1 METGETGRAKRGLA
15 SATEETRVRV
25 ARQGGIAPHNR
36 RGLAAAN
43 IETRLRVAKA
53 GGDAR
58 SHDRDSLRDAGR
70 KGGESVKA
78 EYGVEFYQTIGEKGG
93 ESVKQKYGV
102 DFYREIGE
110 KGGEVMKEK
119 YGPKFYSEI
128 GKRCGEIAKM
138 REGRGIANHST
149 KGRKDIEHEEK
160 DKVNNDD
167 LSTSS

>member
-1 METGETGRAKRGLA
+1 METEETGRAKRGLA

-25 ARQGGIAPHNR
+25 AREGGVAPHNR

-43 IETRLRVAKA
+43 TETRLRVAKA

-110 KGGEVMKEK
+110 KGGGVVKEK
-119 YGPKFYSEI
+119 NGPKFYSEI
-128 GKRCGEIAKM
+128 KRGGEIV
-138 REGRGIANHST
+138 REGRGIANYST

-160 DKVNNDD
+160 DKVNTDD
-167 LSTSS
+167 LNTSSEA

>member
-1 METGETGRAKRGLA
+1 METEETGRAKRGLA
-15 SATEETRVRV
+15 SAPEETRVRV
-25 ARQGGIAPHNR
+25 AREGGVAPHNR

-43 IETRLRVAKA
+43 TETRLRVARA

-78 EYGVEFYQTIGEKGG
+78 EYGVEFYQKIGEKGG
-93 ESVKQKYGV
+93 ASVKQKYGA

-110 KGGEVMKEK
+110 KRGGIVKEK

-128 GKRCGEIAKM
+128 GKRGGEIL
-138 REGRGIANHST
+138 REGRGTANCRT
-149 KGRKDIEHEEK
+149 KGRKDIEHQEK

-167 LSTSS
+167 LNTSSEV

>member
-1 METGETGRAKRGLA
+1 M
-15 SATEETRVRV
+15 
-25 ARQGGIAPHNR
+25 AREGGIAPHNR

-110 KGGEVMKEK
+110 KGGGVVKEK

-128 GKRCGEIAKM
+128 GKRGGEIA
-138 REGRGIANHST
+138 REARGIANYST

-160 DKVNNDD
+160 DEVNTDD
-167 LSTSS
+167 LNTSSEA

>member
-1 METGETGRAKRGLA
+1 
-15 SATEETRVRV
+15 V
-25 ARQGGIAPHNR
+25 AREGGIAPHNR

-58 SHDRDSLRDAGR
+58 SHDRDSLRDAG
-70 KGGESVKA
+70 GESVKA
-78 EYGVEFYQTIGEKGG
+78 EYGVEFYQMIGEKGG

-102 DFYREIGE
+102 YREIGE
-110 KGGEVMKEK
+110 RGGGVMKEK
-119 YGPKFYSEI
+119 YGSKFYSEI
-128 GKRCGEIAKM
+128 GKRGGEIV
-138 REGRGIANHST
+138 REGRGIANYST

-167 LSTSS
+167 LSSSSEA